1 METHETLALTTMGIF
16 TVVLGW
22 KLFRRARLTPP
33 EEAGLRVLSV
43 AGLVTGGWAG
53 VIGGG
58 GGVGHPAGGASRK
71 REGGGE
77 EPARGGPQQ
86 AGGGGGG
93 YDGHAPPTHTQ
104 L

>member
-43 AGLVTGGWAG
+43 AGLVTGVGA
-53 VIGGG
+53 
-58 GGVGHPAGGASRK
+58 GGVGGGAGVGVP
-71 REGGGE
+71 GGGAPGKVKGGGAE
-77 EPARGGPQQ
+77 RRGGGPPR
-86 AGGGGGG
+86 GGGGGG
-93 YDGHAPPTHTQ
+93 GRAAGAGG
-104 L
+104 